1 MIVERVFA
9 TLRYVVTTRWAKAF
23 LGGTGI
29 GFLNARV
36 TSSVMSATVTSQ
48 KAFAESRSLLDE
60 LISSVTTGGR
70 KQRLRILERV
80 TDLFAAGSRNYSH
93 DQIAL
98 FDDVLQQLSADIEVE
113 ARARLSH
120 QLATIENAPPK
131 LVRSLAFDDEIR
143 VAEPILVHSQQ
154 LTDDD
159 LIENATVKSQDHL
172 FAIAQRLKLSPIVTD
187 VLVDRGGQRVI
198 HKVVKNKG
206 ARFSL
211 AGYGKLTNRARHDR
225 KLTLALGER
234 SDIPRQY
241 FLKLLEAASSTV
253 RARLEAANPHMVEAI
268 RDTIDDVATAM
279 QRDVRK
285 MSRAHTIAVREAKRR
300 FNVRPITEASVHGP
314 AHAQDFEKT
323 AVALAR
329 LGVLPLDLVERA
341 LIDEGEDMLLLL
353 AKAAGC
359 SWTTARELLLMY
371 AASRN
376 LQPDEIT
383 QAFERYKKLSQ
394 ETARNIV
401 SFHERRLRLREAQKT
416 HGQKTNKEPAA
427 DDGDITTVLSP
438 SLAPL

>member
-1 MIVERVFA
+1 
-9 TLRYVVTTRWAKAF
+9 
-23 LGGTGI
+23 
-29 GFLNARV
+29 
-36 TSSVMSATVTSQ
+36 MSATAISQ
-48 KAFAESRSLLDE
+48 KANALAESRSLLDE
-60 LISSVTTGGR
+60 LISSVATGSG

-80 TDLFAAGSRNYSH
+80 TDLFAVGSRSYSH

-98 FDDVLQQLSADIEVE
+98 FDDVLQQLSADIEIE
-113 ARARLSH
+113 ARARLAH
-120 QLATIENAPPK
+120 QLATIANAPPK
-131 LVRSLAFDDEIR
+131 LIRSLAFDDAIA
-143 VAEPILVHSQQ
+143 VAEPVLVHSEQ

-159 LIENATVKSQDHL
+159 LVENANTKSQDHL
-172 FAIAQRLKLSPIVTD
+172 FAIAQRLKLSPVVTD
-187 VLVDRGGQRVI
+187 VLVDRGDQRVV

-211 AGYGKLTNRARHDR
+211 AGYGKLTNRARQDR

-253 RARLEAANPHMVEAI
+253 RAKLEAANPHLVDVI
-268 RDTIDDVATAM
+268 RDTVDDVATSM

-285 MSRAHTIAVREAKRR
+285 TSRAHAAAVREAKRR

-341 LIDEGEDMLLLL
+341 LLDEGEDMLLLL
-353 AKAAGC
+353 AKAADC

-371 AASRN
+371 AANRN

-383 QAFERYKKLSQ
+383 QAFERYKKLSR

-401 SFHERRLRLREAQKT
+401 SFHERRMRLRDAQNKDAR
-416 HGQKTNKEPAA
+416 GQKATKELTA
-427 DDGDITTVLSP
+427 DDDDIVVVPSP
-438 SLAPL
+438 SLSPI